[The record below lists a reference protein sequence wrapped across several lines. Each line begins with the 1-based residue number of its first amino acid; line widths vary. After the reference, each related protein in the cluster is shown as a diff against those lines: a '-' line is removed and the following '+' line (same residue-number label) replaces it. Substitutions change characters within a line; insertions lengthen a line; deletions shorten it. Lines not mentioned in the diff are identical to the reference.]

1 MDDNEL
7 LNNLLQAA
15 RQGEEAIRLYL
26 QLFHPASVEL
36 SQALESWAVRATSER
51 LFQMAYLAQMAA
63 AESWSLSQDDESAWS
78 ARCSAAGSMLMAAT
92 KASEY
97 QVTRAFVARTLERFE
112 KISRDDLLF
121 QSVIVTAEC
130 FFWES
135 QLSEAP
141 EKLRLVQQGAK
152 ELGRLPLKTWPD
164 QFQRQLGSLLEGISI
179 TLWRSITLRERD
191 TTDDLLGRLANIA
204 EHCISPAI
212 DFQGEGAR
220 TKQVRTVLATLLSM
234 HGSRAEGSARWK
246 ILLDGPHSAKSYEE
260 WLAHNFGSY
269 KAIRGSRDRYVN
281 YQAAALRAYLRGTL
295 EWYRASLTSVAGRHW
310 AAAVSDSISGEL
322 LWDDLRGSLSTNAEY
337 FEAIEWSIG
346 RMLLDELQGLYRKLP
361 SDVEE
366 QTMHLREERL
376 LYSRKLRESTL
387 YEAEDRKLSSQIR
400 SKAAPTILMGGPGTE
415 FTEAIAGIEKEY
427 ALSKA
432 GFIGSSISATSA
444 QLASALSED
453 ELLLYFFVV
462 AAERHPAKELL
473 VAAISRT
480 ERIFLPITLEN
491 MPGWRD
497 SGSSGFGI
505 VAPDGAPSSEG
516 QFEWN
521 DASPLGL
528 LVQRFRQAILYE
540 DDKAIDGLSSTLSN
554 LLLGRLYREGTVP
567 ADYRRW
573 IIVPTRVLNGLPFG
587 ALKGPDG
594 RFLIEH
600 VSITMC
606 PSGSIWLSLAQKMM
620 FSQTKSF
627 AGLANPILD
636 RNVWDELPQTVI
648 ELDTITKLLSGWKHE
663 VQKNAG
669 ATIDFVQRSFQGAN
683 VVHVGSH
690 GEFPEDDAFHT
701 QALMLTPTDGHDG
714 RLDSAAIS
722 QLQLEHCEL
731 LTLSICNGGLYR
743 FGAGNEPFGMLRSFL
758 VAGAR
763 NILGALWAV
772 EDEACSLFIVSFY
785 KRVLEMSISEA
796 VREACIAF
804 IRDKSAVCNWAG
816 FTLWGPGRIQFE

>member
-7 LNNLLQAA
+7 LKNLIQAA
-15 RQGEEAIRLYL
+15 LQGEEAIRLYL
-26 QLFHPASVEL
+26 QLFRPASVEL
-36 SQALESWAVRATSER
+36 SQALESWAFRAASQKLYLE
-51 LFQMAYLAQMAA
+51 AHLAQMAA

-92 KASEY
+92 KSSEY
-97 QVTRAFVARTLERFE
+97 QATRVFVARTLERFE
-112 KISRDDLLF
+112 KPSRDDLLF
-121 QSVIVTAEC
+121 QSVMVTAES

-135 QLSEAP
+135 QLCEAP
-141 EKLRLVQQGAK
+141 EKLQLVQQGAK
-152 ELGRLPLKTWPD
+152 ELARLPRKTWPD

-191 TTDDLLGRLANIA
+191 ATDELLGGLADVA

-212 DFQGEGAR
+212 DFQGETAR

-234 HGSRAEGSARWK
+234 HGNRAEGNARWK
-246 ILLDGPHSAKSYEE
+246 ILLDGPHNAKSYDD
-260 WLAHNFGSY
+260 WLGRNFGSY
-269 KAIRGSRDRYVN
+269 KAIRGSRDRFVN
-281 YQAAALRAYLRGTL
+281 YQAAALSAYLRGTL

-322 LWDDLRGSLSTNAEY
+322 LWDDLRGSLGTNSEY
-337 FEAIEWSIG
+337 FEAIEWSMG
-346 RMLLDELQGLYRKLP
+346 RVLLDELQGLYRKLP
-361 SDVEE
+361 TDFEE
-366 QTMHLREERL
+366 QTMRLRQARL
-376 LYSRKLRESTL
+376 LYSRKLRESTS

-400 SKAAPTILMGGPGTE
+400 SKAAATILMGGPGTE
-415 FTEAIAGIEKEY
+415 LAEAIAGIEQEY

-432 GFIGSSISATSA
+432 GFIGSSTSATSA

-462 AAERHPAKELL
+462 ATERHPAKELL

-480 ERIFLPITLEN
+480 KRTLLPITLEN

-497 SGSSGFGI
+497 AGSAGFGI

-516 QFEWN
+516 RFEWI

-528 LVQRFRQAILYE
+528 LVQKFRQAILYE
-540 DDKAIDGLSSTLSN
+540 DDRAIDGLSSTLSN
-554 LLLGRLYREGTVP
+554 LLLGRLYREGTIP
-567 ADYRRW
+567 ADYKRW

-587 ALKGPDG
+587 ALKGPDN

-606 PSGSIWLSLAQKMM
+606 PSGSIWLSLAQKTMS
-620 FSQTKSF
+620 SQTKSF

-636 RNVWDELPQTVI
+636 RNVWDELPQTEI
-648 ELDTITKLLSGWKHE
+648 ELDAITKLLGGWNHE

-669 ATIDFVQRSFQGAN
+669 ATIDFVQRNFQGAN
-683 VVHVGSH
+683 VIHVGSH
-690 GEFPEDDAFHT
+690 GEFPEDDAFET

-714 RLDSAAIS
+714 RLNSAAIG
-722 QLQLEHCEL
+722 QLRLEHCEL

-772 EDEACSLFIVSFY
+772 EDESTSLFMVLFY
-785 KRVLEMSISEA
+785 KHVLEMSISEA
-796 VREACIAF
+796 AREACLAF

-816 FTLWGPGRIQFE
+816 FTLWGPARIQLE